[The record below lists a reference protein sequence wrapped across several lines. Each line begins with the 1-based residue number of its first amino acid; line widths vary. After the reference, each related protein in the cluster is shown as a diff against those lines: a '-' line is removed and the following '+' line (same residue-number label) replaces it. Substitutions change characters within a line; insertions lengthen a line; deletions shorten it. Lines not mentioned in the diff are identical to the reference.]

1 MPIAT
6 VQLPNGKIAD
16 IEIPQ
21 GATPQEIES
30 FVMSQPEFAQQ
41 PSAPQA
47 PEVPQPAQEQP
58 QSFQDQIKPYRRS
71 AAEDAKTM
79 ISAIYSGAEDLG
91 TGIYQTA
98 ADLGVNFSGAKKV
111 LSMIRPD
118 LKEQIQS
125 LTSEDISQIL
135 ADKQKVKNAAE
146 ANNSFGFKA
155 IKEATKMVP
164 FLAAGS
170 TTGKVV
176 SEGLAT
182 GGKIAQAVAPIV
194 GLSVGGGVGGAEI
207 SALSPQE
214 KAGLGNRT
222 METAKGAATGAAFG
236 TALGVGSK
244 LLGATKPIS
253 KFTSSLIDRVRSELG
268 NNEVSK
274 KIATE
279 QLKSGLAKEGVDISE
294 ALKQT
299 SQEGKDLVDI
309 LDPRFATLNKGLKNL
324 NRPETIKIA
333 DQSLARITDTTN
345 KLQNKIVNLI
355 SDKKIS
361 PDQAGEILGRNS
373 QKIFTEAL
381 QARRAKAAP
390 LYRRG
395 LESGTKVDLNTVL
408 TQNTAEISDLLGVE
422 GKELTLKSLLNSP
435 VIQNSIS
442 QARAKSLEFAK
453 SPAEDIYGRIYQK
466 TKPVYKTITERKDI
480 ISNPITQRT
489 DGFYSPM
496 QRNVDLGAA
505 ARDIVPEYSTKTVLA
520 KPAQYKIPDNDIR
533 VLHAVDN
540 ILYDRISEIAQTG
553 ASKEQTALGIVRKS
567 IGNLLDNSNS
577 DLAKARNLWRK
588 DTENLAFAKNSLI
601 GKYAKYYNEGR
612 TDELAK
618 AAMNILDLPTNK
630 IAKARQANPQEFSE
644 LLRFSIE
651 NRIASI
657 QPLDDGVINPRAFT
671 KAFFSDSGKN
681 LEAAVGGDKAIVK
694 GFKNLVENLDI
705 RFQKNKITKSAME
718 SQARSVRIPTGKTSA
733 VNRVFEF
740 IENRLVSSPEVQR
753 EFVNGLFTSEGQQ
766 MLRTIASSEKK
777 VQKEIVDN
785 FMQKIVTTNLATQ
798 SSMRGNNDAQAAD
811 TENMTEEQIRNQLIQ
826 RQQQEPL
833 LMSGINPQ
841 TEAQKI
847 KKRYYR

>member
-30 FVMSQPEFAQQ
+30 FVMSQPEFQAQPEAQ
-41 PSAPQA
+41 PTQQI
-47 PEVPQPAQEQP
+47 PEAAQQPAQEP
-58 QSFQDQIKPYRRS
+58 QSFQERNLGRVANFAKGIPQGLGNAAIGGVQAATDVGEKAAQLIEKLYFGDYLQMNTFGNRLADQVKARKAEQAQLPMSERAGIFLGEIAPTI
-71 AAEDAKTM
+71 AA
-79 ISAIYSGAEDLG
+79 GAG
-91 TGIYQTA
+91 TGTRVA
-98 ADLGVNFSGAKKV
+98 A
-111 LSMIRPD
+111 
-118 LKEQIQS
+118 
-125 LTSEDISQIL
+125 
-135 ADKQKVKNAAE
+135 
-146 ANNSFGFKA
+146 
-155 IKEATKMVP
+155 ATGSRIAGM
-164 FLAAGS
+164 AAG
-170 TTGKVV
+170 G
-176 SEGLAT
+176 GT
-182 GGKIAQAVAPIV
+182 GGAV
-194 GLSVGGGVGGAEI
+194 S

-214 KAGLGNRT
+214 EAGLGNRAV
-222 METAKGAATGAAFG
+222 ETAKGAATGAAFG
-236 TALGVGSK
+236 TGLGVGGK

-268 NNEVSK
+268 NKEVSK

-299 SQEGKDLVDI
+299 SQEGKDLVDL

-553 ASKEQTALGIVRKS
+553 SSKEQTALGIVRKS

-588 DTENLAFAKNSLI
+588 DTENLTFAKNSLI
-601 GKYAKYYNEGR
+601 GKYAKYYKEGR
-612 TDELAK
+612 TDELTK
-618 AAMNILDLPTNK
+618 AAMNVLDLPTNK
-630 IAKARQANPQEFSE
+630 ISKARQANPQEFSE
-644 LLRFSIE
+644 LLRSSIE

-694 GFKNLVENLDI
+694 GFKNLAENLDI
-705 RFQKNKITKSAME
+705 RFQRNRITKSAME

-740 IENRLVSSPEVQR
+740 VENRLVSSPEVQR

-798 SSMRGNNDAQAAD
+798 SAMRSNNDAQASE
-811 TENMTEEQIRNQLIQ
+811 TQNMTEDQIRQQMLQQNQSIPSSYSQKELKE
-826 RQQQEPL
+826 RP
-833 LMSGINPQ
+833 
-841 TEAQKI
+841 AQI
-847 KKRYYR
+847 KQRYYR